1 MVTIKSLYEG
11 LATAPVVGGE
21 EVVEFFVVVLHVEAP
36 EEGRKEVVAVGC
48 RGTSSRRKRGCSSWM
63 QRHQKRE
70 EKRL

>member
-11 LATAPVVGGE
+11 LATAPVVGE

-48 RGTSSRRKRGCSSWM
+48 RGTSSRRKRGCSS
-63 QRHQKRE
+63 
-70 EKRL
+70 